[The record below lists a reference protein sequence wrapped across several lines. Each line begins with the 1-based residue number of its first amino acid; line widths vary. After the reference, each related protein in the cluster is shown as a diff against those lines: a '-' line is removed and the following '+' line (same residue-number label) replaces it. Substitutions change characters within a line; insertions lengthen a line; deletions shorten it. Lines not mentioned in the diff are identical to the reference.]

1 MYSFDKKDY
10 EIDGYKIFK
19 PNEIIDAKTI
29 DEISNY
35 FDQKFL
41 KYEDNHTY
49 KNFGINYNDE
59 SFEHDKVVYNGFSK
73 NQIYYRGNIKF
84 NSDAV
89 QENILYGKRASLSL
103 RNVDDKIIRVI
114 EDERILDLARY
125 IMKTNDIMMLVG
137 GFTQTYPGSL
147 GEGKEFIQICQLS
160 IIIEV

>member
-1 MYSFDKKDY
+1 MKRVNMYSFDKKDY

-89 QENILYGKRASLSL
+89 QENILYVNCLFVFHLRRLLQLLYQQIEALSFH
-103 RNVDDKIIRVI
+103 
-114 EDERILDLARY
+114 A
-125 IMKTNDIMMLVG
+125 
-137 GFTQTYPGSL
+137 P
-147 GEGKEFIQICQLS
+147 
-160 IIIEV
+160 